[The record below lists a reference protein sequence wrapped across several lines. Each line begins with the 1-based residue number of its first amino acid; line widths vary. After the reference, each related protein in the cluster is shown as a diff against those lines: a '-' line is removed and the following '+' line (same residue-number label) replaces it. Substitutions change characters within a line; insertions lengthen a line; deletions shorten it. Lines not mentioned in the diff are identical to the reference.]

1 MNNNQN
7 ISLKDIEN
15 KDVMIRT
22 NKCKND
28 KIINGSVYNNCKNH
42 NNNYKNILL
51 KENLD
56 ELLNHVKRFDNKLE
70 NMNIEINKKR
80 LQINLDRKK

>member
-1 MNNNQN
+1 MNNEHKLDKKIIFEDCKVNNNQN

-28 KIINGSVYNNCKNH
+28 KIINGSVYNNCKN
-42 NNNYKNILL
+42 NNIYKNI
-51 KENLD
+51 
-56 ELLNHVKRFDNKLE
+56 
-70 NMNIEINKKR
+70 
-80 LQINLDRKK
+80 